1 MPLLFDH
8 DLRTLSAAPAGLTFA
23 RESSATRIGPTG
35 LIETVPAGTP
45 RLQYDPATGA
55 PLGWL
60 IEDAAANLL
69 ANPEDF
75 ASGWT
80 IVSATVQANAASA
93 PDGTPSADRMLETAA
108 TDQHAISQT
117 LSKAAASLAYT
128 GSIFVKASGRSEVQ
142 LSLRAGS
149 VGTRF
154 NFDLANPGVI
164 LAQAYGSGWT
174 AISASIRAFPGD
186 WYRLSATVLSD
197 ATTQIRFLVRPL
209 SNGLDTY
216 AGDPTK
222 GLLYWGA
229 NLIQADS
236 ESSYT
241 PGARAADFL
250 SATATLGQGTTLLRG
265 RLRQASP
272 ALYAQADA
280 GTDAD
285 AVQIG
290 WDTAPYVRALAGG
303 VERARLTPG
312 VLGATERLS
321 LATSW
326 GDGTLRASL
335 NGNPT
340 ASVPATLAT
349 FASLRLARQAGRGG
363 PPAVIERVALRDDAQ
378 NAAGLEALASLL
390 PQAPT
395 GLRAVRTGPTSA
407 QLTWTNPPGVL
418 TAIELAHAADA
429 GFANAVTVGGLPPD
443 MQSLQ
448 ISDLPAANVRAFQVR
463 AINEEGVGA
472 WSAAAVL
479 IDGVRRVSPPADA
492 RRTLVRS
499 G

>member
-8 DLRTLSAAPAGLTFA
+8 DLRTLNAAPATLTFA
-23 RESSATRIGPTG
+23 RASNATRIGPAG

-45 RLQYDPATGA
+45 RLQYDLATGA

-69 ANPEDF
+69 ASPEDF
-75 ASGWT
+75 ATGWT

-93 PDGTPSADRMLETAA
+93 PDGTSSAGRMLETAA
-108 TDQHAISQT
+108 PDQHAIFQT
-117 LSKAAASLAYT
+117 LTKAATSLAYT
-128 GSIFVKASGRSEVQ
+128 GSIFVKASGRSDVQ
-142 LSLRAGS
+142 LSMRAGS

-174 AISASIRAFPGD
+174 ALSASIRAFPNG
-186 WYRLSATVLSD
+186 WYRLCATVLSD

-250 SATATLGQGTTLLRG
+250 SATATLGQGTLLLRG
-265 RLRQASP
+265 RLRQAFP

-303 VERARLTPG
+303 AERARLAPG
-312 VLGATERLS
+312 ALGATERLS

-326 GDGTLRASL
+326 GDGALRASL
-335 NGNPT
+335 NGAAVTSAP
-340 ASVPATLAT
+340 VTLA
-349 FASLRLARQAGRGG
+349 ALNRLRLARQAGRGG
-363 PPAVIERVALRDDAQ
+363 APVIVERVTLRDDAQ
-378 NAAGLEALASLL
+378 NAAGLQALASLL

-395 GLRAVRTGPTSA
+395 GLRAVRTGPSSV
-407 QLTWTNPPGVL
+407 QLTWTNPQGAL
-418 TAIELAHAADA
+418 TAIDLAHAADA
-429 GFANAVTVGGLPPD
+429 GFANAVTVGGLPAGT
-443 MQSLQ
+443 QSYA
-448 ISDLPAANVRAFQVR
+448 ITDLPAANVRAFRVR
-463 AINEEGVGA
+463 AINAEGAGA

-479 IDGVRRVSPPADA
+479 IDGVRRVAPDADA
-492 RRTLVRS
+492 RRLLVRS